1 MRGYIFLDNGH
12 QSRHYFWGEGQIIN
26 NLEIFLWA
34 TIHIDKF
41 FSKDKKESI
50 TVKTFAQNNKF
61 IKFRPVDQ
69 FKIMFEQ
76 ILKNYKK
83 NKFKLLNYSLIKKQ
97 TLLLDR
103 FDK

>member
-1 MRGYIFLDNGH
+1 MQLYILTNFLAKIK
-12 QSRHYFWGEGQIIN
+12 RVN
-26 NLEIFLWA
+26 NC
-34 TIHIDKF
+34 
-41 FSKDKKESI
+41 
-50 TVKTFAQNNKF
+50 KTFAQNNKF
-61 IKFRPVDQ
+61 IKFKPVDQ